1 MSSDQTSDHQDF
13 HDQTFDPAQVA
24 KYPVYQLFYE
34 DLTGDTGA
42 DGGADAVDR
51 DSRVE
56 LDGIRVEPAPGQS
69 PREAAVAAI
78 AKKATDHQ
86 RDAVRVVVT
95 NADNER
101 WKMIVTA
108 DGKTI
113 DLSDD
118 HSTETKTRRSKKP
131 LLITAGGLLV
141 LTVAASITAAVLIS
155 DTPDDETAETETSGT
170 AAEPSWKVPNAGA
183 EVPIGLPEDYATTA
197 TWVTPVMQGTGVIE
211 LNSDTLSNDKL
222 SNDTLAVIGPEGNL
236 QAIDAQTAQLQW
248 YSTQAPDEMAEVH
261 ETTWA
266 GEPVLAEVTSSQL
279 RIWPIPTDSQPAP
292 TSQPA
297 PESQPVQPH
306 TVELAHQADVTFVG
320 DSPLI
325 DLGDYVV
332 ATDAGDGTLTEI
344 QIPAGAE
351 PLLVS
356 EGEIVSID
364 DTHLYHSPITTDD
377 HSDSDDEDNAA
388 QDSGSQ
394 ESGSTE
400 QDSENAEQG
409 SESTELA
416 HHSAVQNDRPLSV
429 WPLTTEVVAGLYEG
443 EDEEPILQVFNS
455 NGERLTSSYLD
466 STPTD
471 QDTALVDPE
480 AETAVIGSIGIHWG
494 NDSESTGPDGTEP
507 ESTNPEPPEPE
518 IVEPD
523 ITNFTP
529 AHESLLHGVTLWG
542 EATDG
547 PARVDITDPQAQPQV
562 YEVFSDEDP
571 PPVLV
576 TDQAAYVE
584 APRVDQTLLYR
595 AENQHRAEHQPSG
608 ETGSPANEDEE
619 DTEDEEQEEG
629 S

>member
-1 MSSDQTSDHQDF
+1 MSSDQTFEHQDF
-13 HDQTFDPAQVA
+13 HDETVDPTQVA

-51 DSRVE
+51 ASRVE
-56 LDGIRVEPAPGQS
+56 LDGIHVEPAPSQS

-108 DGKTI
+108 DGKTV

-118 HSTETKTRRSKKP
+118 HSTETKTAAKKKP

-141 LTVAASITAAVLIS
+141 LTVAASVTAVVLIS
-155 DTPDDETAETETSGT
+155 DTPDDEAAGTETSGTESSGAETSETETSGAGAEAT
-170 AAEPSWKVPNAGA
+170 AWKAPNAGA
-183 EVPIGLPEDYATTA
+183 EVPVGLPDDYAPTA
-197 TWVTPVMQGTGVIE
+197 TWVTPVMQGSGVME
-211 LNSDTLSNDKL
+211 LSSDKL
-222 SNDTLAVIGPEGNL
+222 SNDTLAVIDSEGNL
-236 QAIDAQTAQLQW
+236 QAIDAQTAQPQW
-248 YSTQAPDEMAEVH
+248 YSRQAPDEMADVH

-266 GEPVLAEVTSSQL
+266 GEPVLAEATSSQL

-292 TSQPA
+292 TSQASPD
-297 PESQPVQPH
+297 SQPVQPH

-332 ATDAGDGTLTEI
+332 AADAGDGTLTEV

-356 EGEIVSID
+356 DGEVVSMD
-364 DTHLYHSPITTDD
+364 DTHLYHSPINTDD
-377 HSDSDDEDNAA
+377 HSDS
-388 QDSGSQ
+388 QDS
-394 ESGSTE
+394 
-400 QDSENAEQG
+400 D
-409 SESTELA
+409 STELA

-443 EDEEPILQVFNS
+443 EDDESILQVFNS
-455 NGERLTSSYLD
+455 NGERLITSYLD

-507 ESTNPEPPEPE
+507 ESTNPEPPGPE

-529 AHESLLHGVTLWG
+529 AHESLLHGPTLWG

-547 PARVDITDPQAQPQV
+547 PARVDMSDPQAQPQV

-576 TDQAAYVE
+576 TDRAAYVE
-584 APRVDQTLLYR
+584 APRVDHTLLYR
-595 AENQHRAEHQPSG
+595 AEHQHRAEHQPPG

>member
-13 HDQTFDPAQVA
+13 HDQTFDPTQVA

-34 DLTGDTGA
+34 DLTGA

-51 DSRVE
+51 ASRVE
-56 LDGIRVEPAPGQS
+56 LDGIRVEPAPGQA

-78 AKKATDHQ
+78 AKKAADHQ

-118 HSTETKTRRSKKP
+118 HGTETKTAAKKKP
-131 LLITAGGLLV
+131 LLVAGGGLLV
-141 LTVAASITAAVLIS
+141 VAVAASVTAAVLIS
-155 DTPDDETAETETSGT
+155 ESPDDEAAETETSGT

-183 EVPIGLPEDYATTA
+183 EVPIGLPDDYAATA
-197 TWVTPVMQGTGVIE
+197 TWVTPVMQGSGVME
-211 LNSDTLSNDKL
+211 LNNDKL
-222 SNDTLAVIGPEGNL
+222 SNDTLAVIGPGGNL
-236 QAIDAQTAQLQW
+236 QAIDAHTAEPQW
-248 YSTQAPDEMAEVH
+248 YSRQAPDEMAEVH

-266 GEPVLAEVTSSQL
+266 GEPVLAEATSSQL
-279 RIWPIPTDSQPAP
+279 RLWPIPTESTPQSSPA
-292 TSQPA
+292 T
-297 PESQPVQPH
+297 EPVQPH

-332 ATDAGDGTLTEI
+332 AADAGDGTLTEV

-356 EGEIVSID
+356 DGEVVSMD
-364 DTHLYHSPITTDD
+364 DTHLYHSPINTDD
-377 HSDSDDEDNAA
+377 HSDS
-388 QDSGSQ
+388 QDS
-394 ESGSTE
+394 
-400 QDSENAEQG
+400 D
-409 SESTELA
+409 STELA

-443 EDEEPILQVFNS
+443 EDDESILQVFNS
-455 NGERLTSSYLD
+455 NGERLITSYLD

-507 ESTNPEPPEPE
+507 ESTNPEPPGPE

-529 AHESLLHGVTLWG
+529 AHESLLHGPTLWG

-547 PARVDITDPQAQPQV
+547 PARVDMSDPQAQPQV

-595 AENQHRAEHQPSG
+595 AEHQPPG
-608 ETGSPANEDEE
+608 EMGSSANEDEE
-619 DTEDEEQEEG
+619 DTEDEEQEG

>member
-1 MSSDQTSDHQDF
+1 MNSDQTSDHQDF
-13 HDQTFDPAQVA
+13 HDQTFDPTQVA

-34 DLTGDTGA
+34 DLTHDTGA

-108 DGKTI
+108 EGTTI

-118 HSTETKTRRSKKP
+118 HGTETKTRRSKKP
-131 LLITAGGLLV
+131 LLVAGGGLLV
-141 LTVAASITAAVLIS
+141 LAVAASVTAVVLIS
-155 DTPDDETAETETSGT
+155 DSPDDEAAETETSGT
-170 AAEPSWKVPNAGA
+170 AAEPSWEAPNAGA
-183 EVPIGLPEDYATTA
+183 EVPIGLPDDYSATA
-197 TWVTPVMQGTGVIE
+197 TWVTPITEGTGVIE
-211 LNSDTLSNDKL
+211 LNNDTLSND
-222 SNDTLAVIGPEGNL
+222 TLVMIDSEGNL
-236 QAIDAQTAQLQW
+236 QAIDAQTAQPQW
-248 YSTQAPDEMAEVH
+248 YSTQAPDEMADVH
-261 ETTWA
+261 QTTWA

-292 TSQPA
+292 TSRTT

-306 TVELAHQADVTFVG
+306 TVELTHQADVTFVG

-332 ATDAGDGTLTEI
+332 ATDAGDGTLTEV

-356 EGEIVSID
+356 DGEVVSMD

-377 HSDSDDEDNAA
+377 DEDSPDE
-388 QDSGSQ
+388 DSGGQ
-394 ESGSTE
+394 DRESEESDGRQS
-400 QDSENAEQG
+400 S
-409 SESTELA
+409 STELA

-443 EDEEPILQVFNS
+443 EDDEPILQVFNS

-494 NDSESTGPDGTEP
+494 NDSESTGP
-507 ESTNPEPPEPE
+507 E

-529 AHESLLHGVTLWG
+529 AHESLLHGPTLWG

-595 AENQHRAEHQPSG
+595 AEHQPPG